1 MLRVEDAFEPS
12 NSGLILGYD
21 ENKCCELNLEE
32 YSKSKVFL
40 HLYFLLHVWYLQSA
54 SK

>member
-21 ENKCCELNLEE
+21 ENKCCKLKMMSMVELGR
-32 YSKSKVFL
+32 V
-40 HLYFLLHVWYLQSA
+40 
-54 SK
+54 